1 MVSCISPSSGIFFLH
16 LQNILKTQFYFPL
29 FELIKFSV
37 NRKCSIFCHLH
48 EKISLGVH
56 ISSLTVFGY
65 TLQYF
70 LFIISFLPVTPA
82 ANTRVCFHL
91 HSLCQVHS
99 EQKLI
104 CLDENKSGEKRMPS
118 TLRKKQSHFFATM
131 TCFL

>member
-1 MVSCISPSSGIFFLH
+1 MSSLNSIPNWRLDLPLPAYLLTKLRHACISPSSGIFFLH

-82 ANTRVCFHL
+82 AN
-91 HSLCQVHS
+91 
-99 EQKLI
+99 
-104 CLDENKSGEKRMPS
+104 
-118 TLRKKQSHFFATM
+118 
-131 TCFL
+131 